1 MRDKTSWPTDLQV
14 YEFGNDAR
22 LFLDFEYGEIENG
35 KFRSEHN
42 WLELD
47 TIRNVDVSSSST
59 KGDVT
64 SRRSYLFK
72 ESYPGMSELSV
83 SVEALFD
90 NTDVVCAS
98 LQRLHTDKAFA
109 LVGVFTEKGA
119 GPVFF
124 AHLPQLTRKEGV
136 GDLVS
141 LSVTFECA
149 KFIRWFDSTTTEPI
163 VDYDGREL
171 YHPLGIE
178 SEPTGPTPV

>member
-1 MRDKTSWPTDLQV
+1 MKDKTSWPVDLQV

-22 LFLDFEYGEIENG
+22 LFVDFEYGEIENG

-42 WLELD
+42 WLELS
-47 TIRNVDVSSSST
+47 TIRNVDVSSTSA

-90 NTDVVCAS
+90 NTDVVCAT
-98 LQRLHTDKAFA
+98 LQRLNINKSFA

-124 AHLPQLTRKEGV
+124 CSPPA
-136 GDLVS
+136 
-141 LSVTFECA
+141 
-149 KFIRWFDSTTTEPI
+149 TESQ
-163 VDYDGREL
+163 GRNGRACF
-171 YHPLGIE
+171 PFND
-178 SEPTGPTPV
+178 V